1 MQRSTLNDDPLWF
14 KDAVIY
20 EVPVKAF
27 ADSDGDGIGDFR
39 GLTDKLEYIQDL
51 GVTAI
56 WLLPFFPSPMRD
68 DGYDVADFNT
78 VNSVYGDMQD
88 FQTFLDAAHQRGIR
102 VIVELIVNHTSD
114 QHPWF
119 QRSRRAAPGSSER
132 DFYVWSDSPQQ
143 YDGVRIIFK
152 DFETSN
158 WTWDPLAQAYYWHRF
173 YSHQP
178 DLNYEHPDLQK
189 AIFDVVDFWL
199 GKGVDGLRMDAVPY
213 LYEEEGTNCE
223 NLPRTH
229 VFLKALRTHV
239 DTYFPNRML
248 LAEANQWPEDAAA
261 YYGEGDECHMNFH
274 FPLMPRLFM
283 SLRMEDSFPII
294 DILQQTP
301 PIPEN
306 CQWALFLRNHDELTL
321 EMVTDEDR
329 DYMYRV
335 YAQDP
340 QARIN
345 LGIRRRL
352 APLLSNNRRRIELL
366 NSLLLSLPGTPVLYY
381 GDEIG
386 MGDNI
391 YLGDR
396 NGVRT
401 PMQWSADRNA
411 GFSRANPQKL
421 FLPTIVDPEYNY
433 ETVNV
438 EAQRSNPNSLWWWM
452 KRLIGIR
459 SRYQAFGRG
468 SFELLSPDNR
478 KVLAFIRTYQGEHI
492 LVVAN
497 LSRFTQAVELDL
509 SAFQGTT
516 PVEIFGRSEFPKV
529 GDSPY
534 FLSMGPH
541 AFFWFMLQPQPDA
554 LQARPKTAL
563 PTLQV
568 NGNWRDIY
576 HRPEAR
582 KALEALLPDYLQ
594 RAHWFKKTPILQ
606 SVQIVDTIPI
616 SLPNQPDPSA
626 PDQPAVAP
634 PSYDIV
640 LVRADYTEGM
650 PETFVLPLA
659 YIPGATSEGEALAL
673 IVGTQDKG
681 VLIDALGDRAFL
693 EIPLQAMLQGAHYA
707 GTAGEL
713 VATLTETAS
722 SEQLAQATDSH
733 LLRGNHTNA
742 LIVYSALTEGGG
754 THSRYILKLFRHVDE
769 CINSDLEIGR
779 FLTRTLPR
787 SEGESDALFAPVL
800 GALEY
805 QRRGA
810 EPMTI
815 GMLQHYVPDVR
826 DAWSHALDSL
836 RDSFER
842 VLVAQVEVSAAPMPS
857 TILSTALTSEI
868 PELASELIGLQLKA
882 AGLLGQRTA
891 ELHLALASNPDDP
904 SFAPEAFS
912 LFYQRSIYQSMR
924 NHAGRV
930 LLQLRRKAKCLPI
943 ESQPAA
949 RTVLGHWEDV
959 LGRFKSVIDLQI
971 TAMRIRCHG
980 NYHLEEVLYTGKDF
994 VALDFEGEPNRLLS
1008 ERRMKRSPLRDIAS
1022 MIQSF
1027 HYVSQVALRNQI
1039 ETGLIRPENQ
1049 ATMQLWA
1056 KFFHAWVSVAFLQ
1069 QYVATAGDAP
1079 FLPKTHQEMQ
1089 VLLDAF
1095 LLEKA
1100 VYELG
1105 YELEHRPDWVEI
1117 PLQRVV
1123 ALLQPPAIQDWTTG
1137 YQERLSGRIS
1147 EGVPESIS
1155 STITEK
1161 VAENASEGAPEVVS
1175 GALRESL

>member
-1 MQRSTLNDDPLWF
+1 MQRSTLDNDPLWF
-14 KDAVIY
+14 KDAIIY

-39 GLTDKLEYIQDL
+39 GLTEKLDYIQDL

-78 VNSVYGDMQD
+78 VNSIYGDTQD

-119 QRSRRAAPGSSER
+119 QRARRAAPGSSER
-132 DFYVWSDSPQQ
+132 DFYVWSDSSHQ
-143 YDGVRIIFK
+143 YKGVRIIFK

-158 WTWDPLAQAYYWHRF
+158 WTWDPVAQAYYWHRF

-199 GKGVDGLRMDAVPY
+199 GMGVDGLRMDAVPY

-229 VFLKALRTHV
+229 TFLKALRSHV
-239 DTYFPNRML
+239 DSHFPNRML

-261 YYGEGDECHMNFH
+261 YYGQGDECHMNFH

-301 PIPEN
+301 QIPDN

-401 PMQWSADRNA
+401 PMQWSSDRNA

-438 EAQRSNPNSLWWWM
+438 EAQRANPNSLWWWM
-452 KRLIGIR
+452 KRLIAIR

-509 SAFQGTT
+509 TAFQGMT

-541 AFFWFMLQPQPDA
+541 AFFWFTLQQQPGA
-554 LQARPKTAL
+554 VQARPQAEL

-568 NGNWRDIY
+568 NGSWRDIY
-576 HRPEAR
+576 SRPEAR
-582 KALEALLPDYLQ
+582 RALEALLPDYLQ
-594 RAHWFKKTPILQ
+594 RSPWFTKTKILQ
-606 SVQIVDTIPI
+606 TVQIVDAIPL
-616 SLPNQPDPSA
+616 SLPGSSSSSQASDA
-626 PDQPAVAP
+626 PA
-634 PSYDIV
+634 YDIV

-650 PETFVLPLA
+650 PETFVLPLS
-659 YIPGATSEGEALAL
+659 YLPGATPDGEALAM
-673 IVGTQDKG
+673 IVGTRDRG
-681 VLIDALGDRAFL
+681 VLVDALGDRAFL
-693 EIPLQAMLQGAHYA
+693 EIPLQAILHRSHYA
-707 GTAGEL
+707 GTSGEL
-713 VATLTETAS
+713 VATVIEGAET
-722 SEQLAQATDSH
+722 SEKLAEATDPH

-742 LIVYSALTEGGG
+742 LIVYSVPTEGGASHG
-754 THSRYILKLFRHVDE
+754 RYILKLFRNVDE

-787 SEGESDALFAPVL
+787 PAGASDALFAPVL

-805 QRRGA
+805 RRRGA
-810 EPMTI
+810 EPMTV

-842 VLVAQVEVSAAPMPS
+842 VLVTQTEIGDAPMPS
-857 TILSTALTSEI
+857 TILSKALTSEI
-868 PELASELIGLQLKA
+868 PDLACELIGLQLKA
-882 AGLLGQRTA
+882 AELLGQRTA
-891 ELHLALASNPDDP
+891 ELHLALASNSQDP
-904 SFAPEAFS
+904 SFAPEEFS

-930 LLQLRRKAKCLPI
+930 LLQLRKQSKQLPN
-943 ESQPAA
+943 EAQPAA
-949 RTVLGHWEDV
+949 RTVLGHWEDL
-959 LGRFKSVIDLQI
+959 LGRFKTVIDLQI

-994 VALDFEGEPNRLLS
+994 VVLDFEGEPNRLLS
-1008 ERRMKRSPLRDIAS
+1008 ERRMKRSPLRDIAG

-1027 HYVSQVALRNQI
+1027 YYASQVALRNQI
-1039 ETGLIRPENQ
+1039 ETGLVRPENH
-1049 ATMQLWA
+1049 ATMQLWS
-1056 KFFHAWVSVAFLQ
+1056 KFFHAWVTVAFLK
-1069 QYVATAGDAP
+1069 QYVATAADAP

-1105 YELEHRPDWVEI
+1105 YELNHRPDWVEI
-1117 PLQRVV
+1117 PLQRIVE
-1123 ALLQPPAIQDWTTG
+1123 LLQPPAIQDWTTG
-1137 YQERLSGRIS
+1137 YQERIAGRILEGIPSSASDQPVGDSSENLSEEVSESLSGS
-1147 EGVPESIS
+1147 
-1155 STITEK
+1155 
-1161 VAENASEGAPEVVS
+1161 
-1175 GALRESL
+1175 LRDS